1 MLYQLSNG
9 KVVEL
14 SVEDYLSMSD
24 ADFQNLIG
32 YNQGDYTNNPWFNS
46 ALNIEQEVDDD
57 EEEES
62 LIKEL
67 DDVSDLEKL
76 LDQDYTEEE

>member
-9 KVVEL
+9 KVVEM

-24 ADFQNLIG
+24 ADFQNLVG
-32 YNQGDYTNNPWFNS
+32 YNHGEFTNNPWLHS
-46 ALNIEQEVDDD
+46 ALGEEQTVDD
-57 EEEES
+57 EEEEA
-62 LIKEL
+62 LIKDL

-76 LDQDYTEEE
+76 LDQDFTEEE

>member
-9 KVVEL
+9 KVVEM

-24 ADFQNLIG
+24 ADLQNLVG
-32 YNQGDYTNNPWFNS
+32 YNHGEFTNNPWLHS
-46 ALNIEQEVDDD
+46 ALGEEQIIDDD
-57 EEEES
+57 EEEA